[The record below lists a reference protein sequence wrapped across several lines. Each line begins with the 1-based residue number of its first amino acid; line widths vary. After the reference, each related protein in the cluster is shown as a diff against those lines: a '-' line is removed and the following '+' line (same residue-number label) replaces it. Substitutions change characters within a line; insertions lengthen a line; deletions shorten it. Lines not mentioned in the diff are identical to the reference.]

1 MKNEGMWN
9 ARQPRGA
16 RAACAT
22 AAGLLLSLMA
32 ACGGGTV
39 QLGIRGYMHDD
50 ADDPV
55 RYFKIDGVTGAM
67 PDAGDGPGKGVCC
80 VTLPLEWRPGLTA
93 TVELGYGLPPWPS
106 PRVVQ
111 VPVEEYRG
119 HARGTLQAHFYPGG
133 RVRIVVSRFSPGHPR
148 YPLLEG
154 VKLDWGV
161 YRNYCALR
169 PSDAVCLVL
178 PMEKDH

>member
-1 MKNEGMWN
+1 MKNQGMWN

-93 TVELGYGLPPWPS
+93 TVEFGYGLPPWPS

-133 RVRIVVSRFSPGHPR
+133 RVRIVVSRFAPGHPR

-178 PMEKDH
+178 PKEKDH

>member
-1 MKNEGMWN
+1 MKNQGMWN

-178 PMEKDH
+178 PKDKDH